1 MKGGPMGGQ
10 MGLGNLMRQA
20 QQMQENMRKLQEEL
34 ARAEVTGEAGAGMVR
49 ITLSGKHQAHRVE
62 IDPAALKEDKEFLED
77 LVAAA
82 INDAAQKLEAMSQEK
97 LRAAAGG
104 MNLPP
109 GLNLGL

>member
-20 QQMQENMRKLQEEL
+20 QQMQENMRKLQDEL
-34 ARAEVTGEAGAGMVR
+34 ARAEVTGESGAGMVK

-77 LVAAA
+77 LIAAA
-82 INDAAQKLEAMSQEK
+82 INDAAQKIEAMSQEK
-97 LRAAAGG
+97 LRAATGG
-104 MNLPP
+104 LNLPP
-109 GLNLGL
+109 GMNLGL